1 MRPALSVIVFTVL
14 SGAGLG
20 LANAL
25 LVLDFIEQFSI
36 LPMGRAIYAE
46 ALLSALVL
54 VLIGLGSS
62 TLHLA
67 SPAKAR
73 RALSQW
79 RTSWL
84 SREGVTAVL
93 FLALATALLLL
104 LWFDP
109 PGLGASLQPGL
120 GLATM
125 VSAWLVLFST
135 GMIYA
140 CLRTVPMWNTPLVP
154 LGYLAMGHASGAL
167 LLLWWL
173 PQAPLAQLH
182 AWAWLVLAA
191 LLKGLHWLRFPVF
204 DPAPGASVT
213 AAGTATATGTGRGP
227 GIAEAIPTAAAVT
240 SAAPATRSRI
250 RLLDAGHTHGNF
262 LTHEFMFRIGRSF
275 ARSLRLAV
283 WLLAFLLP
291 ALMLS
296 SPQWR
301 WLAGLPCVA
310 GLLLE
315 RWLFFAEAR
324 HVVRL
329 FYGEQRI

>member
-1 MRPALSVIVFTVL
+1 MRPALSVILFTVL

-36 LPMGRAIYAE
+36 FPMGRTLHAE

-84 SREGVTAVL
+84 SREGVTALL
-93 FLALATALLLL
+93 FLVLATSLLLL

-109 PGLGASLQPGL
+109 TGLGTLLQPGL
-120 GLATM
+120 GLATLS
-125 VSAWLVLFST
+125 SAWLVLFST

-140 CLRTVPMWNTPLVP
+140 CLRTVPFWHTPLVP

-173 PQAPLAQLH
+173 PQAPLALLH
-182 AWAWLVLAA
+182 AWLWLVLAA

-204 DPAPGASVT
+204 DPAPGASGI
-213 AAGTATATGTGRGP
+213 AKATATGRGP
-227 GIAEAIPTAAAVT
+227 GIAEAIPTAASGT
-240 SAAPATRSRI
+240 SATPATRSRI

-301 WLAGLPCVA
+301 WLAALPCIA

>member
-1 MRPALSVIVFTVL
+1 MRPALSVILFTVL

-36 LPMGRAIYAE
+36 FPMGRAIYAE

-84 SREGVTAVL
+84 SREGVTALL
-93 FLALATALLLL
+93 FLALAISLLLL

-109 PGLGASLQPGL
+109 PGLAALLQPGL
-120 GLATM
+120 GLATLS
-125 VSAWLVLFST
+125 SAWLVLFST

-140 CLRTVPMWNTPLVP
+140 CLRTVPFWNTPLVP

-173 PQAPLAQLH
+173 PQAPLALLH
-182 AWAWLVLAA
+182 AWLWLVLAA

-204 DPAPGASVT
+204 DPTPGAS
-213 AAGTATATGTGRGP
+213 GIATAIATGRGP
-227 GIAEAIPTAAAVT
+227 GIAEAIPTAASGT
-240 SAAPATRSRI
+240 SATSATPATRSRI

-301 WLAGLPCVA
+301 WLAALPCVA